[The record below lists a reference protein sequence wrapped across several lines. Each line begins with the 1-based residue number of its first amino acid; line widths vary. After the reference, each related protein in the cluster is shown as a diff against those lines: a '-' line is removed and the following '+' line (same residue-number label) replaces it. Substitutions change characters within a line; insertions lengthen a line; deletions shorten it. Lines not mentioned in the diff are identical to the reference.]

1 MGLWEEY
8 KQYINEQVK
17 ELEEQIAAE
26 EAAMSEEE
34 RAADQLRQER
44 FAEKMMELAKMKLAE
59 EGKNAL

>member
-8 KQYINEQVK
+8 KQYINEQAE
-17 ELEEQIAAE
+17 ELEEQIAVE